1 MIGYEA
7 AQNSY
12 IRLLTHTHCR
22 KVGRMFKLITRIS
35 IGLLSVLILA
45 LVFILPFRSIF
56 AHAQTTP
63 PSTDQITQLQTQ
75 IAQLQTL
82 IDATK
87 QQQQTLKTAVRLL
100 NLNIQKN
107 TKSITLTQT
116 RIGQTSTQINSL
128 SGNISTA
135 AGKISVGQQGVAS
148 TLQQLDV
155 FDAEPLAVLLLSGGT
170 LSSFFNQEITLG
182 IVRDSLNTQIQSLSV
197 LKGNLQTTKSVDEQR
212 RQQLTALQ
220 HTLTQQQQNLAAAKS
235 AKTELLA
242 ETNNKQSNYE
252 RLLVAAKAQLAS
264 ISAFAQNAGGSKL
277 LGSQT
282 SCDAWGCY
290 YNQRDTSWG
299 NDALNGTHFNLASD
313 GCLITDM
320 AMVLT
325 HYGYRNV
332 TPVTINS
339 NPNNFAAY
347 FPAYLLYTIYAGGA
361 TATRVVTSID
371 KTLATGNPV
380 IVGIHAY
387 GGTHFVVLVSGSR
400 GNYIM
405 RDPYVADGNNISFTS
420 KYSLRSIYY
429 VAKVEVS

>member
-1 MIGYEA
+1 
-7 AQNSY
+7 
-12 IRLLTHTHCR
+12 
-22 KVGRMFKLITRIS
+22 MFKLITRIS
-35 IGLLSVLILA
+35 IGLISGLILA
-45 LVFILPFRSIF
+45 LAFILPFRSIL

-63 PSTDQITQLQTQ
+63 PSADQVAQLQAQ

-87 QQQQTLKTAVRLL
+87 QQAQTLQTAVSTL

-116 RIGQTSTQINSL
+116 QIAQTNKQIDTL

-135 AGKISVGQQGVAS
+135 SGKISDEQQGVAS

-155 FDAEPLAVLLLSGGT
+155 FDAEPLAILLLSGGT
-170 LSSFFNQEITLG
+170 LSSFFTQEITLG
-182 IVRDSLNTQIQSLSV
+182 TVRDNLNTQIQNLGV
-197 LKGNLQTTKSVDEQR
+197 LKGHLQTTKSVDEQT

-220 HTLTQQQQNLAAAKS
+220 QTLTQQQKNLAASQS
-235 AKTELLA
+235 AKKQLLA
-242 ETNNKQSNYE
+242 ETNNKESNYE
-252 RLLVAAKAQLAS
+252 TLLAAAKAQLAS
-264 ISAFAQNAGGSKL
+264 FSAFTQNAGGSKL
-277 LGSQT
+277 LSNQT

-290 YNQRDTSWG
+290 YNQRDVGWG
-299 NDALNGTHFNLASD
+299 NDALNGTQYNLASD
-313 GCLITDM
+313 GCLITSM
-320 AMVLT
+320 AMVMT

-361 TATRVVTSID
+361 TAIRVTTTID
-371 KTLATGNPV
+371 KTLAGGDPV
-380 IVGIHAY
+380 IVGLYAY
-387 GGTHFVVLVSGSR
+387 GGTHFVVLVSGSK

-405 RDPYVADGNNISFTS
+405 RDPYVANGKDISFTS
-420 KYSLRSIYY
+420 QYKLKNIYY
-429 VAKVEVS
+429 IGKVEVS